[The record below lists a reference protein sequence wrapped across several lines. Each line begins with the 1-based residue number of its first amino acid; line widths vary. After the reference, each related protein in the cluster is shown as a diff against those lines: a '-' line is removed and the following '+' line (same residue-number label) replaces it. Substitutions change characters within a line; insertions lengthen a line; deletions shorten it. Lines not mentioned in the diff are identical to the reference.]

1 METIFQN
8 MTQKSTRPKICEIPI
23 IKTDPKTKLKIPK
36 YETKGSVGLDL
47 TANLENKKAFSL
59 KPGQRT
65 LVPTG
70 IKIALPR
77 NMEAQ
82 IRPRSGL
89 AFKYGVTVLNSPGT
103 IDSDFRG
110 EIKVILI
117 NLGEKLYKIRYG
129 ERIAQIVFNKI
140 EKIKWI
146 NVKKLTE
153 SKRGAGGF
161 GSTNLRKPRK

>member
-8 MTQKSTRPKICEIPI
+8 MTQKSTRSKIFEIPI
-23 IKTDPKTKLKIPK
+23 IKTDPKIKLKVPK
-36 YETKGSVGLDL
+36 YETKGSAGLDL
-47 TANLENKKAFSL
+47 TANLKNKKTFSL

-89 AFKYGVTVLNSPGT
+89 ALKYGVTVLNSPGT

-117 NLGEKLYKIRYG
+117 NLGEKLYKVKYG

-146 NVKKLTE
+146 KVKKLTE
-153 SKRGAGGF
+153 SKRGTGGF
-161 GSTNLRKPRK
+161 GSTNLRKS

>member
-1 METIFQN
+1 
-8 MTQKSTRPKICEIPI
+8 MTQKSTRSKICKIPI
-23 IKTDPKTKLKIPK
+23 IKTDTKTKLKIPK

-146 NVKKLTE
+146 KVKKLTE